1 MHTCTSVNQFKYR
14 AKRKMMKKILFFPLI
29 LLGFSVKELIQLSFT
44 VDS

>member
-14 AKRKMMKKILFFPLI
+14 AKRKMIKILFFPLI